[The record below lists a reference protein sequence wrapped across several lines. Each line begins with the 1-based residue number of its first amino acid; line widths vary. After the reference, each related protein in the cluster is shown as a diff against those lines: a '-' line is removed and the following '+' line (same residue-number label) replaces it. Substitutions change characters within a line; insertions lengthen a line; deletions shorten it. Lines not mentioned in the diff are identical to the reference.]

1 MRALAALYD
10 GAVDRL
16 LAGDERVTSA
26 RQGKAIIAGDD
37 GAEELA
43 DRIQRV
49 AVLAVPLVRTLA
61 RGARFTRVPWVLVAS
76 TVASTTLTIR
86 AGVREVQTIASFLAY
101 RIEQQ
106 TQAPADPALV
116 KKLTFELYLAP
127 RSTPD
132 LSRHAPVAVAAPAA
146 LALARR
152 ARPRHRQAGGEGPRR
167 SRTARRRGR
176 CGALARPRRG
186 PARAGP
192 LKAGAGFPSVVGEQA
207 VELFARVAEDRLR
220 GLELILRSGGG
231 NLPRR
236 VEYLEDEV
244 A

>member
-16 LAGDERVTSA
+16 LASDERVTSA

-49 AVLAVPLVRTLA
+49 AVLAVPLLRTAA

-132 LSRHAPVAVAAPAA
+132 LTGTRLSLLRLLRRWLWRGALGRDTGRQAAKALDAVERLDVAAAVARWHDRGAAPHA
-146 LALARR
+146 
-152 ARPRHRQAGGEGPRR
+152 
-167 SRTARRRGR
+167 RGR
-176 CGALARPRRG
+176 
-186 PARAGP
+186 
-192 LKAGAGFPSVVGEQA
+192 
-207 VELFARVAEDRLR
+207 
-220 GLELILRSGGG
+220 
-231 NLPRR
+231 
-236 VEYLEDEV
+236 
-244 A
+244 

>member
-1 MRALAALYD
+1 VTLCHKVGATCDRTRATASAHHPTATVPGVAVSQQDPALVRALVALYD

-16 LAGDERVTSA
+16 LASDERVTSA

-37 GAEELA
+37 DAEELA

-49 AVLAVPLVRTLA
+49 AVLAVPVVRTLA

-106 TQAPADPALV
+106 TQAPADPVLV
-116 KKLTFELYLAP
+116 KKLTLELYLSP

-132 LSRHAPVAVAAPAA
+132 LTGTRLSLLRLLRRWLWRGALGRDTGRQAAKALDAVERLDVASVVARWHDHGAAPYV
-146 LALARR
+146 
-152 ARPRHRQAGGEGPRR
+152 
-167 SRTARRRGR
+167 RGR
-176 CGALARPRRG
+176 
-186 PARAGP
+186 
-192 LKAGAGFPSVVGEQA
+192 
-207 VELFARVAEDRLR
+207 
-220 GLELILRSGGG
+220 
-231 NLPRR
+231 
-236 VEYLEDEV
+236 
-244 A
+244 

>member
-1 MRALAALYD
+1 MPAPQQDPALVRALAALYD

-16 LAGDERVTSA
+16 LANDERVTSA

-49 AVLAVPLVRTLA
+49 AVLAVPLVRTAA

-116 KKLTFELYLAP
+116 KKLTFELYLSP
-127 RSTPD
+127 RSTPTY
-132 LSRHAPVAVAAPAA
+132 RHAPVAVAAPAA
-146 LALARR
+146 LALGGALGRDTG
-152 ARPRHRQAGGEGPRR
+152 RQAAKALDAVERLDVAAAV
-167 SRTARRRGR
+167 ARWHDRGAAPHVRGR
-176 CGALARPRRG
+176 
-186 PARAGP
+186 
-192 LKAGAGFPSVVGEQA
+192 
-207 VELFARVAEDRLR
+207 
-220 GLELILRSGGG
+220 
-231 NLPRR
+231 
-236 VEYLEDEV
+236 
-244 A
+244 

>member
-1 MRALAALYD
+1 MPAPQQDPALARALAALYD

-16 LAGDERVTSA
+16 LASDERVTSA

-49 AVLAVPLVRTLA
+49 AVLAVPLVRTAA
-61 RGARFTRVPWVLVAS
+61 RGARFTRLPWVLVAS

-116 KKLTFELYLAP
+116 KKLTFELYLSP

-132 LSRHAPVAVAAPAA
+132 LTGTRLSLLRLLRRWLWRGALGRDTGRQATKALDAVERLDVAAAVARWHDRGAAP
-146 LALARR
+146 
-152 ARPRHRQAGGEGPRR
+152 HV
-167 SRTARRRGR
+167 RGR
-176 CGALARPRRG
+176 
-186 PARAGP
+186 
-192 LKAGAGFPSVVGEQA
+192 
-207 VELFARVAEDRLR
+207 
-220 GLELILRSGGG
+220 
-231 NLPRR
+231 
-236 VEYLEDEV
+236 
-244 A
+244 